1 MKIRTILFALV
12 LLPLAVLAQPQFT
25 KSHGLY
31 TQTSINVGITANFP
45 GAEIRYTTD
54 GSTPTAQSRRYG
66 GALTFKE
73 TTLLRAVEVLDGE
86 VVSPV
91 ATASYIFM
99 HSVLN
104 QSDKPAGY
112 PERWGDYATENGY
125 AIADYGMDPEMTGD
139 ANLRPK
145 IEQGLKDLP
154 ILSIVT
160 DKDNLFSFENDTAK
174 GGIYIFT
181 GPPVG
186 DPTGH
191 GWTRQASAELIGGPM
206 QHDMSINCGLRLH
219 GGHGRLAEKNPK
231 HSMRLVFKKEYG
243 AGKLEYP
250 LFGEGEPAEFD
261 QLVLRCHFGN
271 SWQHWLEGGRTK
283 AQYSRDMWARRMQ
296 RRMGHTAVNG
306 LYVHVFLNGM
316 YWGLYNIA
324 ERVDDLYG
332 KMHFGGKK
340 SEYDVVKIEES
351 GGNHIEAA
359 EGDLEAWDLL
369 TSTVSKAS
377 DPVYYN
383 RLQGKNEQG
392 ELDSELEPLLDIDA
406 FIDYLLINQ
415 YGGNTD
421 WDHHNWYAIRRK
433 GPESKGFKFLCWDT
447 EQIFENERENIMKT
461 NNYGCPTGFFHSL
474 LQNREF
480 ASRYVKRAEELL
492 SKDGFLG
499 QKSTVEVWDSLY
511 NTIAN
516 AVYVEAARW
525 GDYRRDVH
533 PYQSRGQLY
542 TVDGHYLPE
551 RNRLLN
557 NYFPGR
563 SEFALEGILAFVESQ
578 TGYDGWEMP
587 DGWVEMTVDMFHQ
600 WDGTGK
606 DAKPTDDFV
615 AFELNKGQNV
625 GGGGVVAGTVS
636 VAYNQYA
643 DISGYDK
650 LVVRGTGNN
659 LRILANRNEDHG
671 PYKQITVSFNQN
683 DPYWN
688 EEHQAII
695 VPISDIANAPTN
707 ENVHRPDPFVHLNA
721 MKVAFGGSSVNVRG
735 IYLVPSASS
744 GINDITAPAIS
755 DGKLYNLNGVEVNNP
770 KPGIYIRN
778 GKKIIIMRR

>member
-1 MKIRTILFALV
+1 MKIRTFLFALV
-12 LLPLAVLAQPQFT
+12 LLPLAALAQPQFT
-25 KSHGLY
+25 KPHGLY

-447 EQIFENERENIMKT
+447 EQIFENEYENIMKT

-474 LQNREF
+474 LQNRDF
-480 ASRYVKRAEELL
+480 ATRYVKRAEELL

-542 TVDGHYLPE
+542 TVEGHYLPE

-695 VPISDIANAPTN
+695 MPIADIANAPTN

-755 DGKLYNLNGVEVNNP
+755 DGKLYNLNGIEVKNP